1 MTRTAAPRQIT
12 LAQLRKLPAV
22 VDVTTTVAALG
33 VSRSAAYDAIA
44 RGEFPAR
51 VIRVGGRLK
60 VVTASLMDL
69 LDNRAAESTT

>member
-1 MTRTAAPRQIT
+1 VAE
-12 LAQLRKLPAV
+12 LRKLPAG
-22 VDVTTTVAALG
+22 VDVTTAAAALG

-69 LDNRAAESTT
+69 LDNRVAGSTA